1 MSRKKAPQ
9 KPFKK
14 QPPFRFHDIFQF
26 MSSLYAEDLHSKRV
40 YSLANATLGVM
51 TSAALGV
58 QTIGA
63 ALAQARGL
71 FPKHAVKQVDRLLS
85 NPGIDVWLAFSKWV
99 PYVLGAREE
108 VVLAMDWTDFAHDEH
123 ATIMISMVTRHGR
136 ATPLVWRTVKKDELK
151 EQRNDHEDEV
161 LRRLR
166 DILAPQIQV
175 TILADR
181 GFGDQKLFDFLEYE
195 LGFGYVIRFR
205 DNTYVTNTKG
215 ERRKAAQWLSKSGRA
230 RTLRNATITAQD
242 SAVNTIVCVHD
253 KGMKEPWCLA
263 ASDITASARTLINYY
278 AKRWGIETAF
288 RDTKDLRFGMGMSL
302 SRIKSTQRRD
312 RLFLLNAFAIVL
324 LTLLGAACEA
334 SGYDRY
340 LKTNTSKKRTHSLF
354 RQGCMVYDLMPNMPD
369 KWLTLIMQ
377 QFETIIDEHND
388 FNDVYGYV

>member
-1 MSRKKAPQ
+1 MSHT
-9 KPFKK
+9 KK
-14 QPPFRFHDIFQF
+14 QPPFRFHDIFHF
-26 MSSLYAEDLHSKRV
+26 MSSLYAEDLHTKRV

-85 NPGIDVWLAFSKWV
+85 NPGIDVWEAFGKWV

-108 VVLAMDWTDFAHDEH
+108 VVLAMDWTDFAHDGH

-136 ATPLVWRTVKKDELK
+136 ATPLVWRTVQKDTLK
-151 EQRNDHEDEV
+151 EQRNRHEDEV
-161 LRRLR
+161 LQRLR
-166 DILAPQIQV
+166 DILPAQIQV
-175 TILADR
+175 TLLADR

-205 DNTYVTNTKG
+205 DNTYVTSTKG
-215 ERRKAAQWLSKSGRA
+215 ERRKAAQWISQVGRA
-230 RTLRNATITAQD
+230 RTLRNATITADD
-242 SAVNTIVCVHD
+242 SAVNTVVCVQD

-334 SGYDRY
+334 CGYDRY

-369 KWLTLIMQ
+369 KWLALIMH
-377 QFETIIDEHND
+377 QFEKIIIEHD
-388 FNDVYGYV
+388 GLTDVYGYV

>member
-1 MSRKKAPQ
+1 MTSK
-9 KPFKK
+9 KK
-14 QPPFRFHDIFQF
+14 QPPFRFDDIFQF
-26 MSSLYAEDLHSKRV
+26 MSSLYGADLHTKRV

-85 NPGIDVWLAFSKWV
+85 NPGIDVWEAFSQWV
-99 PYVLGAREE
+99 PYVVGARED

-136 ATPLVWRTVKKDELK
+136 ATPLVWRTVQKHELK
-151 EQRNDHEDEV
+151 EQRNRHEDEV

-166 DILAPQIQV
+166 EILAPQIQV

-205 DNTYVTNTKG
+205 DNTYVTSAKG
-215 ERRKAAQWLSKSGRA
+215 ERRKAAQWLSQSGRA
-230 RTLRNATITAQD
+230 RTLRNATITAKD
-242 SAVNTIVCVHD
+242 SAVNTIVCVQD

-369 KWLTLIMQ
+369 KWLRLIMQ
-377 QFETIIDEHND
+377 QFEKTIDEHND
-388 FNDVYGYV
+388 FTDVYGYL